1 MQVLGLFV
9 VVTLLAG
16 AAGLTAAQ
24 AADVAN
30 GNGQLG
36 APTNPKTPV
45 FIVRPTPNGPFTVVP
60 PGTLGSRETVPF
72 SDEPHFLNNAHPMQ
86 PNAGLGYAVRQVWMP
101 PRPVTMQVYVPSPEG
116 IPSRYQT
123 MYAQVKRA
131 RKRGRP
137 QGLASQPRN
146 RLQAERRGGACTS
159 AAVVMRSVPRARLCG
174 SSTGSRP

>member
-123 MYAQVKRA
+123 MYAQVPCFYVVETTTGYWLPERWVLDQVNVGIYQWRRA
-131 RKRGRP
+131 P
-137 QGLASQPRN
+137 MQF
-146 RLQAERRGGACTS
+146 
-159 AAVVMRSVPRARLCG
+159 VP
-174 SSTGSRP
+174 TGSR

>member
-1 MQVLGLFV
+1 MRVLGLLV
-9 VVTLLAG
+9 VVALLAG
-16 AAGLTAAQ
+16 AAGLAPAQ

-45 FIVRPTPNGPFTVVP
+45 FIIRPTPNGPFTVVP

-72 SDEPHFLNNAHPMQ
+72 SDEPHSLNNAHPMQ

-101 PRPVTMQVYVPSPEG
+101 PRPVAMQVYVPSPEG

-123 MYAQVKRA
+123 MYAQVPGFYIVETTTGYWLPERWVLDQVNVGIYQWRRA
-131 RKRGRP
+131 P
-137 QGLASQPRN
+137 MQF
-146 RLQAERRGGACTS
+146 
-159 AAVVMRSVPRARLCG
+159 VP
-174 SSTGSRP
+174 TGSR